1 MSSYLSDIYESL
13 KAREKYIPPEWQF
26 ISRMEKD
33 ESDNNMTQHR
43 NRACCEQPLHD
54 TALNNNSKDN
64 HT

>member
-13 KAREKYIPPEWQF
+13 KAREKYIPPEWQLK
-26 ISRMEKD
+26 EKD
-33 ESDNNMTQHR
+33 ESDVVNNMTQHR
-43 NRACCEQPLHD
+43 NRACCERPLHD